1 MAEMADPSC
10 LSGVRLFAL
19 LSHYSVAGPWR
30 RVVVLP
36 HATRHTPHAMARRL
50 SQVAGGIHR
59 HEKDYINFSML
70 FPCMCLSLF

>member
-19 LSHYSVAGPWR
+19 LSHYDVAGPWR

-36 HATRHTPHAMARRL
+36 YAMARRL
-50 SQVAGGIHR
+50 SQGADGIHR